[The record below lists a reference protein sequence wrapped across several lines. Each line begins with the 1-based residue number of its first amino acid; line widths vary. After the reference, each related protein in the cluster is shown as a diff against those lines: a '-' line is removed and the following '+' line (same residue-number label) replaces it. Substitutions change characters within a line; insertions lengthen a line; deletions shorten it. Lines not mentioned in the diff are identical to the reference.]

1 MFQAGDVIVC
11 GTHGVC
17 RVEKVGPLSSAVP
30 DRDRLYY
37 TLKPLYERGSVVFT
51 PVDNEK
57 MVIRPVISREE
68 ALRLIDGIRD
78 AEALGIE
85 DERKREENYKTALKS
100 CRAEELVKKF
110 DHTRPDGRA
119 YKTVLADAGISYRNC
134 GENVACGQRSPSE
147 VVAAWMGSGGH
158 RQEIL
163 RVYVSRGG
171 G

>member
-17 RVEKVGPLSSAVP
+17 RVEKVGPLSSAVA
-30 DRDRLYY
+30 DMDRLYY

-100 CRAEELVKKF
+100 CRAEELVKMIK
-110 DHTRPDGRA
+110 TINARKRSRA
-119 YKTVLADAGISYRNC
+119 ARGKKATDADSRYVKLAEDYLYGELAISLDLERDQVKAFIRERI
-134 GENVACGQRSPSE
+134 GEE
-147 VVAAWMGSGGH
+147 
-158 RQEIL
+158 
-163 RVYVSRGG
+163 
-171 G
+171 

>member
-17 RVEKVGPLSSAVP
+17 RVEKVGPLSSAVA

-85 DERKREENYKTALKS
+85 DERKREEDYKTALKS
-100 CRAEELVKKF
+100 CRAEELVKMIK
-110 DHTRPDGRA
+110 TINARKRSRA
-119 YKTVLADAGISYRNC
+119 ARGKKATDADSRYVKLAEDYLYGELAISLDLERDQVKAFIRERI
-134 GENVACGQRSPSE
+134 GEE
-147 VVAAWMGSGGH
+147 
-158 RQEIL
+158 
-163 RVYVSRGG
+163 
-171 G
+171 

>member
-17 RVEKVGPLSSAVP
+17 RVEKVGPLSSAVA

-37 TLKPLYERGSVVFT
+37 TLKPLYARGSVVFT

-100 CRAEELVKKF
+100 CRAEELVKMIK
-110 DHTRPDGRA
+110 TINARKRSRA
-119 YKTVLADAGISYRNC
+119 ARGKKATDADSRYVKLAEDYLYGELAISLDLERDQVKAFIRERI
-134 GENVACGQRSPSE
+134 GEE
-147 VVAAWMGSGGH
+147 
-158 RQEIL
+158 
-163 RVYVSRGG
+163 
-171 G
+171 

>member
-17 RVEKVGPLSSAVP
+17 RVEKVGPLSSAVA

-100 CRAEELVKKF
+100 CGAEELVKMTK
-110 DHTRPDGRA
+110 TINARKRSRA
-119 YKTVLADAGISYRNC
+119 ARGKKATDADSRYVKLAEDYLYGELAISLDLERDQVKAFIRERI
-134 GENVACGQRSPSE
+134 GKE
-147 VVAAWMGSGGH
+147 
-158 RQEIL
+158 
-163 RVYVSRGG
+163 
-171 G
+171 

>member
-17 RVEKVGPLSSAVP
+17 RVEKVGPLSSAVA

-78 AEALGIE
+78 AEALRIE

-100 CRAEELVKKF
+100 CRAEELVKMIK
-110 DHTRPDGRA
+110 TINARKRSRA
-119 YKTVLADAGISYRNC
+119 ARGKKATDADSRYVKLAEDYLYGELAISQDLERDQVKAFVRERI
-134 GENVACGQRSPSE
+134 GEE
-147 VVAAWMGSGGH
+147 
-158 RQEIL
+158 
-163 RVYVSRGG
+163 
-171 G
+171 

>member
-17 RVEKVGPLSSAVP
+17 RVEKVGPLSSAVA

-57 MVIRPVISREE
+57 MVIRPVISRGE

-100 CRAEELVKKF
+100 CRAEELVKMIK
-110 DHTRPDGRA
+110 TINARKCSRA
-119 YKTVLADAGISYRNC
+119 ARGKKATDADSRYVKLAEDYLYGELAISLDLERDQVKAFIRERI
-134 GENVACGQRSPSE
+134 GEE
-147 VVAAWMGSGGH
+147 
-158 RQEIL
+158 
-163 RVYVSRGG
+163 
-171 G
+171 

>member
-17 RVEKVGPLSSAVP
+17 RVEKVGPLSSAVA

-85 DERKREENYKTALKS
+85 DERKREENYKAALKS
-100 CRAEELVKKF
+100 CRAEELVKMIK
-110 DHTRPDGRA
+110 TINARKRSRA
-119 YKTVLADAGISYRNC
+119 ARGKKATDADSRYVKLAEDYLYGELAISLDLERDQVKAFIRERI
-134 GENVACGQRSPSE
+134 GEE
-147 VVAAWMGSGGH
+147 
-158 RQEIL
+158 
-163 RVYVSRGG
+163 
-171 G
+171 

>member
-17 RVEKVGPLSSAVP
+17 RVEKVGPLSSAVA

-85 DERKREENYKTALKS
+85 DERKREQNYKTALKS
-100 CRAEELVKKF
+100 CRAEELVKMIK
-110 DHTRPDGRA
+110 TINARKRSRA
-119 YKTVLADAGISYRNC
+119 ARGKKATDADSRYVKLAEDYLYGELAISLDLERDQVKAFIRERI
-134 GENVACGQRSPSE
+134 GEE
-147 VVAAWMGSGGH
+147 
-158 RQEIL
+158 
-163 RVYVSRGG
+163 
-171 G
+171 

>member
-17 RVEKVGPLSSAVP
+17 RVEKVGPLSSAVA

-100 CRAEELVKKF
+100 CRAEELVKMIK
-110 DHTRPDGRA
+110 TINARKRSRA
-119 YKTVLADAGISYRNC
+119 ARGKKATDADSRYVKLAEDYLYGELAISLDLERDQVKAFVRERI
-134 GENVACGQRSPSE
+134 GEE
-147 VVAAWMGSGGH
+147 
-158 RQEIL
+158 
-163 RVYVSRGG
+163 
-171 G
+171 

>member
-11 GTHGVC
+11 ETHGVC
-17 RVEKVGPLSSAVP
+17 RVEKVGPLSSAVA

-100 CRAEELVKKF
+100 CRAEELVKMIK
-110 DHTRPDGRA
+110 TINARKRSRA
-119 YKTVLADAGISYRNC
+119 ARGKKATDADSRYVKLAEDYLYGELAISLDLERDQVKAFIRERI
-134 GENVACGQRSPSE
+134 GEE
-147 VVAAWMGSGGH
+147 
-158 RQEIL
+158 
-163 RVYVSRGG
+163 
-171 G
+171 

>member
-1 MFQAGDVIVC
+1 MFQAGDVSVC

-17 RVEKVGPLSSAVP
+17 RVEKVGPLSSAVA

-100 CRAEELVKKF
+100 CRAEELVKMIK
-110 DHTRPDGRA
+110 TINARKRSRA
-119 YKTVLADAGISYRNC
+119 ARRKKATDADSRYVKLAEDYLYGELAISLDLERDQVKAFIRERI
-134 GENVACGQRSPSE
+134 GEE
-147 VVAAWMGSGGH
+147 
-158 RQEIL
+158 
-163 RVYVSRGG
+163 
-171 G
+171 

>member
-17 RVEKVGPLSSAVP
+17 RVEKVGPLSSAVA

-100 CRAEELVKKF
+100 CRAEELVKMIK
-110 DHTRPDGRA
+110 TINARKRSRA
-119 YKTVLADAGISYRNC
+119 ARGKKATDADSRYVKLAEDYLYGELAISLDLERDQVKAFIRERI
-134 GENVACGQRSPSE
+134 GKE
-147 VVAAWMGSGGH
+147 
-158 RQEIL
+158 
-163 RVYVSRGG
+163 
-171 G
+171 

>member
-17 RVEKVGPLSSAVP
+17 RVEKVGPLSSAVA

-100 CRAEELVKKF
+100 CRAEELVKMIK
-110 DHTRPDGRA
+110 TINARKRSRAARGKKAPDADSR
-119 YKTVLADAGISYRNC
+119 YVKLAEDYLYGELAISLDLERDQVKAFVRERI
-134 GENVACGQRSPSE
+134 GEE
-147 VVAAWMGSGGH
+147 
-158 RQEIL
+158 
-163 RVYVSRGG
+163 
-171 G
+171 

>member
-17 RVEKVGPLSSAVP
+17 RVEKVGPLSSAVA

-100 CRAEELVKKF
+100 CRAEELVKMIKTINARKRSRAARGKKAT
-110 DHTRPDGRA
+110 DADSRYVKLAEDYLYGELAISLDLGRDQVKA
-119 YKTVLADAGISYRNC
+119 FVSERI
-134 GENVACGQRSPSE
+134 GEE
-147 VVAAWMGSGGH
+147 
-158 RQEIL
+158 
-163 RVYVSRGG
+163 
-171 G
+171 

>member
-17 RVEKVGPLSSAVP
+17 RVEKVGPLSSAVA

-100 CRAEELVKKF
+100 CRGEELVKMIK
-110 DHTRPDGRA
+110 TINARKRSRA
-119 YKTVLADAGISYRNC
+119 ARGKKATDADSRYVKLAEDYLYGELAISLDLERDQVKAFVRERI
-134 GENVACGQRSPSE
+134 GEE
-147 VVAAWMGSGGH
+147 
-158 RQEIL
+158 
-163 RVYVSRGG
+163 
-171 G
+171 

>member
-17 RVEKVGPLSSAVP
+17 RVEKVGPLSSAVA

-100 CRAEELVKKF
+100 CRAEELVKMIK
-110 DHTRPDGRA
+110 TINARKRSRA
-119 YKTVLADAGISYRNC
+119 ARGKKATDADSRYVKLAEDYLYGELAISLDLERDQVKAFIRERI
-134 GENVACGQRSPSE
+134 GEE
-147 VVAAWMGSGGH
+147 
-158 RQEIL
+158 
-163 RVYVSRGG
+163 
-171 G
+171 

>member
-17 RVEKVGPLSSAVP
+17 RVEKVGPLSSAVA

-68 ALRLIDGIRD
+68 AQRLIDGIRD

-100 CRAEELVKKF
+100 CRAEELVKMIK
-110 DHTRPDGRA
+110 TINARKRSRA
-119 YKTVLADAGISYRNC
+119 ARGKKATDADSRYVKLAEDYLYGELAISLDLERDQVKAFIRERI
-134 GENVACGQRSPSE
+134 GEE
-147 VVAAWMGSGGH
+147 
-158 RQEIL
+158 
-163 RVYVSRGG
+163 
-171 G
+171 

>member
-17 RVEKVGPLSSAVP
+17 RVEKVGPLSSAVA

-100 CRAEELVKKF
+100 CRAEELVKMIK
-110 DHTRPDGRA
+110 TINARKRSRA
-119 YKTVLADAGISYRNC
+119 ARRKKATDADSRYVKLAEDYLYGELAISLDLERDQVKAFIRERI
-134 GENVACGQRSPSE
+134 GEE
-147 VVAAWMGSGGH
+147 
-158 RQEIL
+158 
-163 RVYVSRGG
+163 
-171 G
+171 

>member
-17 RVEKVGPLSSAVP
+17 RVEKVGPLSSAVA

-100 CRAEELVKKF
+100 CRAEELVKMIK
-110 DHTRPDGRA
+110 TINARKRSRA
-119 YKTVLADAGISYRNC
+119 ARGKKATDADSRYVKLAEDYLYGELAISLDLERDKVKAFVRERI
-134 GENVACGQRSPSE
+134 GEE
-147 VVAAWMGSGGH
+147 
-158 RQEIL
+158 
-163 RVYVSRGG
+163 
-171 G
+171 

>member
-17 RVEKVGPLSSAVP
+17 RVEKVGPLSSAVA

-100 CRAEELVKKF
+100 CRAEELVKMIK
-110 DHTRPDGRA
+110 TINARKRSRA
-119 YKTVLADAGISYRNC
+119 ARGKKATDADSRYVKLAEDYLY
-134 GENVACGQRSPSE
+134 GELASSLDLERDQVKAFIRERIGE
-147 VVAAWMGSGGH
+147 
-158 RQEIL
+158 E
-163 RVYVSRGG
+163 
-171 G
+171 

>member
-17 RVEKVGPLSSAVP
+17 RVEKVGPLSSAVA

-100 CRAEELVKKF
+100 CRAEELVKMIK
-110 DHTRPDGRA
+110 TINARKRSRA
-119 YKTVLADAGISYRNC
+119 ARGKKATDADSGYVKLAEDYLYGELAISLDLERDQVKAFIRERI
-134 GENVACGQRSPSE
+134 GEE
-147 VVAAWMGSGGH
+147 
-158 RQEIL
+158 
-163 RVYVSRGG
+163 
-171 G
+171 

>member
-17 RVEKVGPLSSAVP
+17 RVEKVGPLSSAVA

-100 CRAEELVKKF
+100 CRAEELVKMIKTINARKRSRAARGKKAT
-110 DHTRPDGRA
+110 DADSRYVKLAEDYLYGELAISLDLGRDQVKA
-119 YKTVLADAGISYRNC
+119 FIRERI
-134 GENVACGQRSPSE
+134 GEE
-147 VVAAWMGSGGH
+147 
-158 RQEIL
+158 
-163 RVYVSRGG
+163 
-171 G
+171 

>member
-17 RVEKVGPLSSAVP
+17 RVEKVGPLSSAVA

-85 DERKREENYKTALKS
+85 DERKREENYNTALKS
-100 CRAEELVKKF
+100 CRAEELVKMIK
-110 DHTRPDGRA
+110 TINARKRSRA
-119 YKTVLADAGISYRNC
+119 ARGKKATDADSRYVKLAEDYLYGELAISLDLERDQVKAFIRERI
-134 GENVACGQRSPSE
+134 GEE
-147 VVAAWMGSGGH
+147 
-158 RQEIL
+158 
-163 RVYVSRGG
+163 
-171 G
+171 

>member
-11 GTHGVC
+11 GTRGVC
-17 RVEKVGPLSSAVP
+17 RVEKVGPLSSAVA

-100 CRAEELVKKF
+100 CRAEELVKMIKTI
-110 DHTRPDGRA
+110 HARKRSRA
-119 YKTVLADAGISYRNC
+119 ARGKKATDADSRYVKLAEDYLYGELAISLDLERDQVKAFIRERI
-134 GENVACGQRSPSE
+134 GEE
-147 VVAAWMGSGGH
+147 
-158 RQEIL
+158 
-163 RVYVSRGG
+163 
-171 G
+171 

>member
-17 RVEKVGPLSSAVP
+17 RVEKVGPLSSAVA

-85 DERKREENYKTALKS
+85 DERKREENYKAALKS
-100 CRAEELVKKF
+100 CRAEELVKMIK
-110 DHTRPDGRA
+110 TINARKRSRA
-119 YKTVLADAGISYRNC
+119 ARGKKATDADSRYVKLAEDYLYGELAISLDLERDQVKAFVRERI
-134 GENVACGQRSPSE
+134 GEE
-147 VVAAWMGSGGH
+147 
-158 RQEIL
+158 
-163 RVYVSRGG
+163 
-171 G
+171 

>member
-17 RVEKVGPLSSAVP
+17 RVEKVGPLSSAVA

-100 CRAEELVKKF
+100 CRAEELVKMIK
-110 DHTRPDGRA
+110 TIYARGRSRA
-119 YKTVLADAGISYRNC
+119 ARGKKATDADSRYFKLAEDYLY
-134 GENVACGQRSPSE
+134 GELAVSLGMERDQVKAFIQDRI
-147 VVAAWMGSGGH
+147 GG
-158 RQEIL
+158 EEN
-163 RVYVSRGG
+163 
-171 G
+171 

>member
-17 RVEKVGPLSSAVP
+17 RVEKVGPLSSAVA

-85 DERKREENYKTALKS
+85 AERKREENYKTALKS
-100 CRAEELVKKF
+100 CRAEELVKMIK
-110 DHTRPDGRA
+110 TINARKRSRA
-119 YKTVLADAGISYRNC
+119 ARGKKATDADSRYVKLAEDYLYGELAISLDLERDQVKAFIRERI
-134 GENVACGQRSPSE
+134 GEE
-147 VVAAWMGSGGH
+147 
-158 RQEIL
+158 
-163 RVYVSRGG
+163 
-171 G
+171 

>member
-17 RVEKVGPLSSAVP
+17 RVEKVGPLSSAVA

-68 ALRLIDGIRD
+68 ALRLIDGIRN

-100 CRAEELVKKF
+100 CRAEELVKMIK
-110 DHTRPDGRA
+110 TINARKRSRA
-119 YKTVLADAGISYRNC
+119 ARGKKATDADSRYVKLAEDYLYGELAISLDLERDQVKAFIRERI
-134 GENVACGQRSPSE
+134 GEE
-147 VVAAWMGSGGH
+147 
-158 RQEIL
+158 
-163 RVYVSRGG
+163 
-171 G
+171 

>member
-17 RVEKVGPLSSAVP
+17 RVEKVGPLSSAVA

-37 TLKPLYERGSVVFT
+37 TLKPLYERGSVVFK

-100 CRAEELVKKF
+100 CRAEELVKMIK
-110 DHTRPDGRA
+110 TINARKRSRA
-119 YKTVLADAGISYRNC
+119 AISLDLERDQVKAFIRERI
-134 GENVACGQRSPSE
+134 GEE
-147 VVAAWMGSGGH
+147 
-158 RQEIL
+158 
-163 RVYVSRGG
+163 
-171 G
+171 

>member
-17 RVEKVGPLSSAVP
+17 RVEKVGPLSSAVA

-100 CRAEELVKKF
+100 CRAEELVKMIK
-110 DHTRPDGRA
+110 TINVRKRSRA
-119 YKTVLADAGISYRNC
+119 ARGKKATDADSRYVKLAEDYLYGELAISLDLERDQVKAFIRERI
-134 GENVACGQRSPSE
+134 GEE
-147 VVAAWMGSGGH
+147 
-158 RQEIL
+158 
-163 RVYVSRGG
+163 
-171 G
+171 